1 MAALKKRMSYLENR
15 VDTCMEDFVIRH
27 KFLGFLMIFVGIPL
41 VTLFAVCICTMM
53 IVLPLSLLFGWV

>member
-15 VDTCMEDFVIRH
+15 VDTCMEDFVVRH

-41 VTLFAVCICTMM
+41 VTLFA
-53 IVLPLSLLFGWV
+53 FAR